1 MQLCMQRK
9 TPPPPLAD
17 IVCVSVC
24 AAHQEA
30 LRKEIE
36 RLRQIYQ
43 QQSLK
48 SGREADAA
56 PSVRDDKDMIGS
68 EGTAA
73 PGPPS

>member
-1 MQLCMQRK
+1 M
-9 TPPPPLAD
+9 PPPLSAELC
-17 IVCVSVC
+17 VCVEC

-36 RLRQIYQ
+36 RLRQIYH

-48 SGREADAA
+48 SGGEPPAPDAA
-56 PSVRDDKDMIGS
+56 PVRGDKDDMIGS
-68 EGTAA
+68 SEGTAVPA

>member
-1 MQLCMQRK
+1 M
-9 TPPPPLAD
+9 
-17 IVCVSVC
+17 C

-48 SGREADAA
+48 SGREPDAA

>member
-1 MQLCMQRK
+1 MW
-9 TPPPPLAD
+9 
-17 IVCVSVC
+17 C

-30 LRKEIE
+30 LRKEIQ

-48 SGREADAA
+48 SGGEPPAPDAA
-56 PSVRDDKDMIGS
+56 PVPGDKDMIGS
-68 EGTAA
+68 EGTAVPAPA